1 MHVLTGEYVA
11 IKILE
16 KDLIFEKADIERISR
31 EIKIMK
37 LIRHTN
43 IVQLYEIIEKPKRLY
58 LIMEYADGG
67 DLFDLIV
74 KNERLSEKSAL
85 NYFAQILLGL
95 NYLHGKGVAH
105 RDMKPENILISQGK
119 IKIADFGLGNFFT
132 QG

>member
-1 MHVLTGEYVA
+1 MLTGEYVA